1 MQQNKKSFLRKV
13 SLELLTIVEWIF
25 VILPNSYFG
34 NKMRLMYWRAKL
46 HNSNIAFMGRNAQV
60 TSNVEIFL
68 GSGFY
73 LGEFGALEVGDS
85 DPVFIGNDVG
95 MGRGAYLRSANHK
108 TDRFDV
114 PLIPQGHVSKKI
126 QYRGSIYS
134 IVIEDDVLIGAN
146 CIILTG
152 AHIGTGSVISAGSV
166 VASAIPPYSV
176 AIGNPARVML
186 NRKKMAEQ
194 QTRSGADNG

>member
-1 MQQNKKSFLRKV
+1 MQQNKKSFPQKLL
-13 SLELLTIVEWIF
+13 LELLTIVEWIF
-25 VILPNSYFG
+25 IILPNSYFG
-34 NKMRLMYWRAKL
+34 NKARLMYWRTKL
-46 HNSNIAFMGRNAQV
+46 NNSHVAFIGRNAQV
-60 TSNVEIFL
+60 TANVDIVL
-68 GSGFY
+68 GRGFY

-85 DPVFIGNDVG
+85 DPVYIGNDVG

-108 TDRFDV
+108 TDLLDV

-126 QYRGSIYS
+126 EYQGSTYS
-134 IVIEDDVLIGAN
+134 VVIEDDVLIGAN

-166 VASAIPPYSV
+166 VASVIPPYSV

-194 QTRSGADNG
+194 QASLGADNG

>member
-1 MQQNKKSFLRKV
+1 
-13 SLELLTIVEWIF
+13 
-25 VILPNSYFG
+25 
-34 NKMRLMYWRAKL
+34 MRLIYWRAKL
-46 HNSNIAFMGRNAQV
+46 RNSDIAFMGRNAQI
-60 TSNVEIFL
+60 TANVEICI

-85 DPVFIGNDVG
+85 DPVFIGKDVG

-108 TDRFDV
+108 TDLLDE

-126 QYRGSIYS
+126 QYRGSTYS

-166 VASAIPPYSV
+166 VASEIPPYSV

-194 QTRSGADNG
+194 QMRTGAGNG